1 MEFKEIADIR
11 GMSFKPLIR
20 PFRVVSLVPSWTETL
35 FYLGL
40 TEVELVGRT
49 DYCIHPR
56 ARVDTVERLGG
67 PKDPDL
73 DRIFE
78 LDPDLIIMDREENRK
93 VDVERLDMYWGVSR
107 AFLTG
112 PTTVDQALSS
122 VEGIGL
128 LLNVENCAFELI
140 SNVRSLRKRLI
151 KRDRGS
157 VVYLTWQDPFIAAT
171 RETYIGN
178 VLELLGYKNIFDRS
192 SVRRFK
198 KGGNEK
204 YPVVDLELLAR
215 LRPEAIFLSTEPF
228 PFRRKH
234 IVRLWSELRQLDT
247 QYAEKVDIRIVN
259 GEYFSWYGSRMIA
272 AFRYFVKN
280 QARL

>member
-1 MEFKEIADIR
+1 
-11 GMSFKPLIR
+11 
-20 PFRVVSLVPSWTETL
+20 
-35 FYLGL
+35 
-40 TEVELVGRT
+40 GRT

-73 DRIFE
+73 GRIFE
-78 LDPDLIIMDREENRK
+78 LDPDLIIMDKEENRK
-93 VDVERLDMYWGVSR
+93 VDVERLDMHWPVSR

-171 RETYIGN
+171 RETYIGD
-178 VLELLGYKNIFDRS
+178 VLELLGYRNIFDRS
-192 SVRRFK
+192 SVRRFR

-204 YPVVDLELLAR
+204 YPIVDLDLLAR

-228 PFRRKH
+228 PFRR
-234 IVRLWSELRQLDT
+234 
-247 QYAEKVDIRIVN
+247 
-259 GEYFSWYGSRMIA
+259 
-272 AFRYFVKN
+272 
-280 QARL
+280 

>member
-11 GMSFKPLIR
+11 GMPFKALIR

-49 DYCIHPR
+49 DYCIRPR

-78 LDPDLIIMDREENRK
+78 LDPDLIIMDKEENRK
-93 VDVERLDMYWGVSR
+93 VDVERLDMHWGVSR

-122 VEGIGL
+122 VEEIGL
-128 LLNVENCAFELI
+128 LLNAENSAFELI
-140 SNVRSLRKRLI
+140 SDVRSLRKRLI

-171 RETYIGN
+171 RETYIGD
-178 VLELLGYKNIFDRS
+178 VLEVLGYKNILDRS
-192 SVRRFK
+192 SAEHFK

-234 IVRLWSELRQLDT
+234 IVRLRSEFRQRDT
-247 QYAEKVDIRIVN
+247 QYAEKVSIRIVN
-259 GEYFSWYGSRMIA
+259 GEYFSWYGSRMIP

-280 QARL
+280 QAHL